1 MSTVRWLV
9 AAGLAAGVGVAT
21 AQAPGSPDAARRRT
35 AELERQV
42 RAAGEDTR
50 QLESRL
56 AALREE
62 LERLREQVAKLPSG
76 QPDGKKTAKAA
87 VPVELRTQPAPA
99 PDKAGA
105 KEVDFRLARG
115 RVSSRE
121 SNVGFV
127 CKEKKVY
134 VFDIRATTRAREQA
148 MQQNS
153 PVVKDGGTL
162 KVPSG
167 DFDIKVEVARRSVG
181 DGRVEVRFKQELTLR
196 PGRAGETL
204 EQARAAGSEYRK
216 RLDALTPGE
225 NVLQF
230 SVYSDSFDLF
240 RELRQLAWSK
250 EFDDIAWE
258 PYSPVQT
265 IGFGFGQIIA
275 Q

>member
-1 MSTVRWLV
+1 MSAVRWLV
-9 AAGLAAGVGVAT
+9 AAGLAVGVGAAT
-21 AQAPGSPDAARRRT
+21 AQAPGTPDAARRRA

-42 RAAGEDTR
+42 RAAGDEAE
-50 QLESRL
+50 QLEGRL
-56 AALREE
+56 TALRAE
-62 LERLREQVAKLPSG
+62 LDKLREQVGKLPAAPPG
-76 QPDGKKTAKAA
+76 GKQAAKTS
-87 VPVELRTQPAPA
+87 VPVEVRTPPAAA
-99 PDKAGA
+99 PEKAGA

-115 RVSSRE
+115 RVSSRQ

-127 CKEKKVY
+127 CKERKVF
-134 VFDIRATTRAREQA
+134 VFDIRATTRARDQA
-148 MQQNS
+148 VKQDS
-153 PVVKDGGTL
+153 PVFKDGGTL
-162 KVPSG
+162 AVPSG
-167 DFDIKVEVARRSVG
+167 DFDLKVEVVRRPVG
-181 DGRVEVRFKQELTLR
+181 GGRVEVRFKQELTLR

-204 EQARAAGSEYRK
+204 EQARAEGSEYRK

-240 RELRQLAWSK
+240 RDLRQLAWDK

-265 IGFGFGQIIA
+265 VGFGFGQIIA